1 MPNDAKLGLLAGVIG
16 VIVVAAMSG
25 KTPAALKPA
34 GGQPVPSLVKP
45 DAKPTAAVKTS
56 HEN

>member
-1 MPNDAKLGLLAGVIG
+1 MPNDAKLGLLTGVIG

-34 GGQPVPSLVKP
+34 GGPAANTPSVQSVVKP
-45 DAKPTAAVKTS
+45 TGTA
-56 HEN
+56 N